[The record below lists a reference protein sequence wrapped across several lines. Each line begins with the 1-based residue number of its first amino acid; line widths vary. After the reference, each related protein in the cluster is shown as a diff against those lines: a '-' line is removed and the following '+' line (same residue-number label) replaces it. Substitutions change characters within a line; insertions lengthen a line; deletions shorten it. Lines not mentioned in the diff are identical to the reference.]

1 MNIQEKIKYYTDN
14 MSLSFFIKSTAK
26 LEILEKDVRRLIKKE
41 LKGEK
46 VVQFT
51 SQDLRS
57 LVIALE
63 KVHKLL
69 NKKIS
74 FYEFDKLLE
83 KKYKKVDAKIL
94 TQETHNLAQYI
105 NGARI
110 CQMLLSTNN
119 YWAAILRMIEM
130 QYQQEKEESDD
141 IFNHAIITGL
151 LEIFWGKKCIFL
163 RRKKEK
169 F

>member
-1 MNIQEKIKYYTDN
+1 MNIQERIKYFTDN
-14 MSLSFFIKSTAK
+14 MSLPFFIKSAVK
-26 LEILEKDVRRLIKKE
+26 LELLEKDVRRYIKKE
-41 LKGEK
+41 VKGEK

-57 LVIALE
+57 YVMTLE
-63 KVHKLL
+63 KTHKAL

-74 FYEFDKLLE
+74 FYEFDKYLE
-83 KKYKKVDAKIL
+83 GKYKKLDAKIL

-119 YWAAILRMIEM
+119 YWAAILKMIEM
-130 QYQQEKEESDD
+130 QYQQEKEASDEV
-141 IFNHAIITGL
+141 FNHEILSGL
-151 LEIFWGKKCIFL
+151 LEIF
-163 RRKKEK
+163 
-169 F
+169 

>member
-1 MNIQEKIKYYTDN
+1 MNIQERINYFTDN
-14 MSLSFFIKSTAK
+14 MNLTFFIKNSVK
-26 LEILEKDVRRLIKKE
+26 LELLDKDVRRYIKKE

-46 VVQFT
+46 IVQFT

-57 LVIALE
+57 YVVALE
-63 KVHKLL
+63 KVHKAL

-74 FYEFDKLLE
+74 FHEFDKMLE
-83 KKYKKVDAKIL
+83 KKYKRVDSKIL

-110 CQMLLSTNN
+110 CQMLLSVNN

-130 QYQQEKEESDD
+130 QYQQEKEASDEV
-141 IFNHAIITGL
+141 FNHEILSGL
-151 LEIFWGKKCIFL
+151 LEMF
-163 RRKKEK
+163 
-169 F
+169 